1 MTNEALS
8 HWCLTRNS
16 ALVIVLLLGC
26 SQVRR
31 LSPADRL
38 TPDEKLDYLV
48 LSSISADAGRQFLS
62 TAGPAAR
69 TEFLDWFWQDRRDS
83 LPARE
88 TYESRA
94 RQARSFFGRIDLL
107 NDDRVKT
114 YIRFGPPHRESYE
127 PEPVRSDTLVM
138 LVNPAEIWTYDSAGF
153 QFDFVKTGTAYKQ
166 VGESW
171 FGPSVLYP
179 SLEEVDLGRPV
190 PAPRADASSAGL
202 ALSLSR
208 MGQFSD
214 TVAVEVAYGIGLP
227 ARLTVQELYHVA
239 IIAAGRR
246 TGSRVSTGLWTA
258 VTNPDEVPGATLAVG
273 RQVFDLA
280 ADVYDVTV
288 TAVSA
293 DGARYSTVAR
303 TLNLVDYIRRIQP
316 SSDLAF
322 YFLADS
328 TFQAPQFEG
337 RGWRRLVPLVTDE
350 VVPGQSFYAAFELY
364 NLDTDQGGRH
374 RVEADYD
381 IIEQQTN
388 QLAVVPTPTRFKT
401 GDGPTA
407 VVVERV
413 HTMDLRPGSYLLVAR
428 CKDLESGRE
437 VSVTGQFRIR

>member
-1 MTNEALS
+1 VACAL
-8 HWCLTRNS
+8 LF
-16 ALVIVLLLGC
+16 C
-26 SQVRR
+26 SQFRS

-38 TPDEKLDYLV
+38 TPDEKLDYLA
-48 LSSISADAGRQFLS
+48 LASISPDAGRQFLS
-62 TAGPAAR
+62 TTGPAAR
-69 TEFLDWFWQDRRDS
+69 AEFLDWFWQGRKDS
-83 LPARE
+83 LPARQ

-94 RQARSFFGRIDLL
+94 RQARSFFGQIDLL

-127 PEPVRSDTLVM
+127 PEPVRSDTLTL

-153 QFDFVKTGTAYKQ
+153 QFDFVKTGTAYRQ
-166 VGESW
+166 VGESR
-171 FGPSVLYP
+171 FGPAVMYP

-190 PAPRADASSAGL
+190 PAPRADAVSAGL
-202 ALSLSR
+202 AVSLSR

-214 TVAVEVAYGIGLP
+214 TVAVEVAYGIDLP
-227 ARLTVQELYHVA
+227 ARLAGQELYHVA
-239 IIAAGRR
+239 ISATGRR
-246 TGSRVSTGLWTA
+246 TDLRVSTGFWTA
-258 VTNPDEVPGATLAVG
+258 VTNPDEVPGARLAVG
-273 RQVFDLA
+273 RQVFNLA
-280 ADVYDVTV
+280 ADVYDLTV

-293 DGARYSTVAR
+293 DSARYSTVTR
-303 TLNLVDYIRRIQP
+303 TLNLIDYIKRVQP

-328 TFQAPQFEG
+328 TFQSPQFEA

-350 VVPGQSFYAAFELY
+350 VSPGQSFYAVFELY

-381 IIEQQTN
+381 IIEQQTS
-388 QLAVVPTPTRFKT
+388 QLAVVPTPTRFAA

-407 VVVERV
+407 VIVERV

-437 VSVTGQFRIR
+437 VSVTGQFRIVR